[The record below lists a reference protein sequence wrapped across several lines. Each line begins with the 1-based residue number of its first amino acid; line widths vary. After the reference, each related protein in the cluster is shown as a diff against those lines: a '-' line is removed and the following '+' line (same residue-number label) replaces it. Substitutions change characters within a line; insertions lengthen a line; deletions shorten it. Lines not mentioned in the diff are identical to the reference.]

1 MQASLHFLSA
11 YSYFGFAEDTLAR
24 QNASKLVFALAY
36 SYFGFAE
43 DTFARQ
49 NASKLAFAL
58 AYSYLCGK
66 WNKMKAAIIGYGK
79 MGREIERILTERGH
93 EAALVIDTDNAG
105 ELDAEHLAGIDVA
118 LEFTTPATAYA
129 NIRTC
134 LENGTAVVSGTTG
147 WTDRLAELQELC
159 RERGG
164 ALFYASNYC
173 LGVNLMFRLNRQLA
187 AMIGRVGGYGV
198 RIEEVHHTQKLDAPS
213 GTAITLAEGILDNLA
228 DKQGWVNYAPGI
240 AHATN
245 RVERSEDTPADRI
258 EIRSVREGAV
268 PGIHTVTYE
277 SEDDMLELKHT
288 IKNRRTLAMGAVV
301 AAEFLCGKQG
311 VFGMDDL
318 LRN

>member
-11 YSYFGFAEDTLAR
+11 YSYFGFAEDTL
-24 QNASKLVFALAY
+24 
-36 SYFGFAE
+36 
-43 DTFARQ
+43 ARQ

-134 LENGTAVVSGTTG
+134 IENGTAVVSGTTG

-240 AHATN
+240 AYATN